1 MDDHASNENNHA
13 HLAKCIQCLD
23 VYLYI
28 FGNWIDFSE
37 LLVFIGTVMKKFRHA
52 FVNLPQLTEEYID
65 GRRHYKTPEGNVYP
79 SVTTI
84 LSRLPNES
92 LREWQKRVGEEEA
105 NRVSKVAA
113 RRGTNLHEI
122 CERYLLN
129 EERPMR
135 GHMPDVQGMF
145 RELCKH
151 IDRIDEIYAIEAQLY
166 CDTYQFAGRC
176 DVIGT
181 FDGHPAIMDFKTTK
195 SEVDSSM
202 DKVKKYF
209 MQLSAYSLA
218 FEERTGQE
226 INLGVLLF
234 ASNETEPSC
243 IQADLSKYKKEFIS
257 VLDNP

>member
-1 MDDHASNENNHA
+1 M
-13 HLAKCIQCLD
+13 AKYIQRMD
-23 VYLYI
+23 VYHCSWYNDYYDNPI
-28 FGNWIDFSE
+28 NTPFFCA
-37 LLVFIGTVMKKFRHA
+37 VMKNFCHA
-52 FVNLPQLTEEYID
+52 FVDLPNLTEEYID

-84 LSRLPNES
+84 LSRLPNEN
-92 LREWQKRVGEEEA
+92 LREWQKRVGVEEA
-105 NRVSKVAA
+105 NRISKVSA
-113 RRGTNLHEI
+113 RRGTNFHEI

-135 GHMPDVQGMF
+135 GHMPDVQSMF
-145 RELCKH
+145 LEAVRY

-166 CDTYQFAGRC
+166 SDKYKFAGRC

-181 FDGHPAIMDFKTTK
+181 FDGHPGIIDFKTTK

-218 FEERTGQE
+218 FEERTGRV

-234 ASNETEPSC
+234 ASNSTEATC
-243 IQADLSKYKKEFIS
+243 IQADLTKYKKEFIS
-257 VLDNP
+257 VLDIS